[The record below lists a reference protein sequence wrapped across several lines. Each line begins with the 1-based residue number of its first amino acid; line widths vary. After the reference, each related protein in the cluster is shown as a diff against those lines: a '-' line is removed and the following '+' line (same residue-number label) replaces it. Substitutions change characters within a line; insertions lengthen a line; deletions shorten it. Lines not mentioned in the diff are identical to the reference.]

1 MAQKLNL
8 DNLAVSADV
17 YRSSFPSTF
26 TFGVAT
32 SAYQIE
38 GGWNEGKKGPNIWD
52 KFTHLQGISFLPCSL
67 SQRRLCSLTLCDSGK
82 VLDGSNGDVA
92 VDHYHRYKED
102 IELIGALG
110 FTAYRFSISWSRIF
124 PDSLGTE
131 VNEEGIAF
139 YNNIINSLLEKG
151 TFSTRSEPFSLSV
164 DDHFTR

>member
-1 MAQKLNL
+1 M
-8 DNLAVSADV
+8 
-17 YRSSFPSTF
+17 
-26 TFGVAT
+26 
-32 SAYQIE
+32 
-38 GGWNEGKKGPNIWD
+38 
-52 KFTHLQGISFLPCSL
+52 
-67 SQRRLCSLTLCDSGK
+67 
-82 VLDGSNGDVA
+82 
-92 VDHYHRYKED
+92 DHYHRYKED

-124 PDSLGTE
+124 PDGLGTE